1 MTLTDRERAI
11 LYLLLSDGDDLRIA
25 KRLANEIR
33 MTKEQWEELENDL
46 NDFITKYS
54 SKRPK
59 DENHP

>member
-46 NDFITKYS
+46 NDFITEYY

-59 DENHP
+59 DGNHL